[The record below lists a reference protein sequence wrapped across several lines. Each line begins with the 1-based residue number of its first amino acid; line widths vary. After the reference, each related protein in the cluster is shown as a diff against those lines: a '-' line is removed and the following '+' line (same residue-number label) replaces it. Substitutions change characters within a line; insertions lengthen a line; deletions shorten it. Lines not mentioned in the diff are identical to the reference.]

1 MTGFRRKGVVVPTEK
16 LLYIE
21 TFGCQMNV
29 NDSEKIAALLRDE
42 GYVRSDN
49 LKTDDL
55 VILNT
60 CSVRAKA
67 EERVYGQLAT
77 YKGLKRHNPRLLLGV
92 GGCVAQ
98 QEGERMLARLPHL
111 DFVFG
116 THALHHLPE
125 IVADAA
131 AGRRQVL
138 VEFLDAAER
147 KELFPAVAEGQGV
160 SRFVTIAQGCDNFCS
175 YCIVPHV
182 RGREVSRR
190 SDEIIDEVRQMTECG
205 VREVTLLGQNV
216 NSYGLKDPSEIDF
229 PHLVRR
235 VAAVPGIERLRFI
248 TSHPKDIS
256 PDLIACFADVPQL
269 ASHVHLPLQAG
280 SDRILALMNRG
291 YTSADYLGVI
301 DALRAVRPEMQFTG
315 DMIVGFPGETEEEF
329 AETLAIMERV
339 RYIDL
344 YSFMYSPRP
353 DTAAAAMADTLTR
366 AVKQERLNRLQSLQ
380 RRMTL
385 ELHHG
390 YVRQRHRVLVEGI
403 SKRGNQVMGR
413 TSCNQIVLLD
423 GPRDLIGSMVDVI
436 ITDATVSSLSADIVQ
451 TI

>member
-1 MTGFRRKGVVVPTEK
+1 MPTGK

-29 NDSEKIAALLRDE
+29 NDSEKIAGILRDE
-42 GYVRSDN
+42 GYLRTDN
-49 LKTDDL
+49 VKIADM

-77 YKGLKRHNPRLLLGV
+77 YKGLKRSKPQLLLGV

-98 QEGERMLARLPHL
+98 QEGERMLERLPHL

-116 THALHHLPE
+116 THSLHLLPD

-138 VEFLDAAER
+138 IEFLGAEER
-147 KELFPAVAEGQGV
+147 KELFPSVAEGQGV
-160 SRFVTIAQGCDNFCS
+160 TRFVTITQGCDNFCS

-190 SDEIIDEVRQMTECG
+190 SEDILAEVRQMAEGG
-205 VREVTLLGQNV
+205 VKEISLLGQNV

-229 PHLVRR
+229 PHLVRK

-256 PDLIACFADVPQL
+256 PDLIACFAELPQL

-280 SDRILALMNRG
+280 SDRILGLMNRG
-291 YTSADYLGVI
+291 YTVAEYLAVI
-301 DALRAVRPEMQFTG
+301 DALKAVRPDMQFTS
-315 DMIVGFPGETEEEF
+315 DMIVGFPGETDEEF
-329 AETLAIMERV
+329 AATLAIMERV

-353 DTAAAAMADTLTR
+353 GTAAATMADGLTR
-366 AVKQERLNRLQSLQ
+366 AVKQERLTQLQSRQ
-380 RRMTL
+380 RQLTL
-385 ELHHG
+385 EI
-390 YVRQRHRVLVEGI
+390 HREYLGKRYPVLVEGT
-403 SKRGNQVMGR
+403 SKRGNQLMGK
-413 TSCNQIVLLD
+413 TSCNQVVLIEAPATMI
-423 GPRDLIGSMVDVI
+423 GTMVEVLITG
-436 ITDATVSSLSADIVQ
+436 ATVSSLTGEI
-451 TI
+451 